1 MLSNTLIAG
10 TAIQW
15 QELPSDSGLSQKHN
29 YRITGRVQIE
39 FISTCFL
46 QSFLASKEGEQRLA
60 QLKER
65 FEQGG
70 QAKLPAEAQA
80 LLSTWHQEQE
90 GELATLRAHCQG
102 RHKQLD
108 DILHNLNRYMEEGLI
123 IAISCYCCFD
133 SFMTLSSVCMRNI
146 TI

>member
-1 MLSNTLIAG
+1 MIA
-10 TAIQW
+10 ALVKSIII
-15 QELPSDSGLSQKHN
+15 ELKEGFKLRSSVRSRL
-29 YRITGRVQIE
+29 
-39 FISTCFL
+39 CFL

-108 DILHNLNRYMEEGLI
+108 DILHNLNRYMEEVLI
-123 IAISCYCCFD
+123 MAISCYSCFD
-133 SFMTLSSVCMRNI
+133 SFMTLSLVCMRNI

>member
-1 MLSNTLIAG
+1 MKFSSVCLTILNNL
-10 TAIQW
+10 
-15 QELPSDSGLSQKHN
+15 
-29 YRITGRVQIE
+29 
-39 FISTCFL
+39 CFL

-65 FEQGG
+65 FERGG
-70 QAKLPAEAQA
+70 KAKVPSEAQA

-108 DILHNLNRYMEEGLI
+108 DILHDLNRYVDSHH
-123 IAISCYCCFD
+123 SCWLLLLF
-133 SFMTLSSVCMRNI
+133 
-146 TI
+146 

>member
-1 MLSNTLIAG
+1 MQLLVKSIIIELHEGFKLSSSVRNSL
-10 TAIQW
+10 
-15 QELPSDSGLSQKHN
+15 
-29 YRITGRVQIE
+29 
-39 FISTCFL
+39 CFL

-60 QLKER
+60 RLKER
-65 FEQGG
+65 FEQGK

-108 DILHNLNRYMEEGLI
+108 DILHNLNRYMEEVLI
-123 IAISCYCCFD
+123 IAIFIFTVVSIN
-133 SFMTLSSVCMRNI
+133 S
-146 TI
+146 

>member
-1 MLSNTLIAG
+1 M
-10 TAIQW
+10 
-15 QELPSDSGLSQKHN
+15 
-29 YRITGRVQIE
+29 
-39 FISTCFL
+39 CFL

-65 FEQGG
+65 FEQGE
-70 QAKLPAEAQA
+70 QAKLAAEAQT

-108 DILHNLNRYMEEGLI
+108 DILHNLNRYMEEVLI
-123 IAISCYCCFD
+123 IAILIFTVVSIH
-133 SFMTLSSVCMRNI
+133 S
-146 TI
+146 

>member
-1 MLSNTLIAG
+1 M
-10 TAIQW
+10 
-15 QELPSDSGLSQKHN
+15 
-29 YRITGRVQIE
+29 
-39 FISTCFL
+39 FL
-46 QSFLASKEGEQRLA
+46 QSFLASKEGEQRLG

-108 DILHNLNRYMEEGLI
+108 DILHNLNRYGRSSHHSCWLLLLFQLI
-123 IAISCYCCFD
+123 YV
-133 SFMTLSSVCMRNI
+133 FMSLVCKRNI